1 MSKIQFRRRH
11 VWLILIGLVSI
22 FLDFWNL
29 SKDGYGNTYY
39 AAAVKSM
46 LQSFHNFFFLSFDPG
61 GFITID
67 KPPVGFWLQ
76 AFSAWIFGFHGWS
89 ILAPEALAGVIS
101 VLLLY
106 HLVAKRHGYVP
117 GLIAAFLLAITPLSV
132 ATNRNNTIDSILT
145 TACLVAAWALLKAAE
160 GKHRLAWLLTAAGVL
175 GIGFNIKF
183 AEAFLVL
190 PALIAGYIFVKGI
203 RVRTKVVHLFLAAC
217 VLTVVSFSW
226 SVIVDAVPAQDRP
239 WVGSTQ
245 TNSEVNLAFGYD
257 GIERVTGSLNGAHG
271 GSGMRTAA
279 RSAQTGYAKGQ
290 GAYFGNNARSTQNG
304 FQFHGQTNHPAS
316 GGGFAHG
323 QGQGQAYQ
331 QGQSQRF
338 VGANRGAWSGGG
350 NGGLLRLFTSSDA
363 TQIGWWLPLG
373 IAGFVLVLVTYV
385 RRKSDE
391 AKDWPS
397 VAMWGVWF
405 ATTVLYFT
413 CVAALHTYYMVTM
426 APAIAAMIGI
436 GFGQVRHYLQHKGR
450 VALGVVVVVLGMA
463 AYQLHLVWSYPTLRG
478 ALALLVGIGAV
489 VALGALVLTFVSDRK
504 RLFNG
509 AMVAASLF
517 SIAVIPAYW
526 SYSTLTYA
534 GNGSDPT
541 AGPNVSRSLGNNN
554 FPGNFAGFGQT
565 GTNVNE
571 KLLSFLKSHY
581 QGGYL
586 LATQNATTAAPYIL
600 ATGLPVMAMGGFR
613 GTDPAITASQLE
625 KLAEAGK
632 VKYFLVSGTRTSVS
646 GANQA
651 ASDKF
656 SSAFGGNGSAAGY
669 RDFADRT
676 GADFGGFRNG
686 DATGGYA
693 AMGGFG
699 SFGTSSTQSQNL
711 SWIEKNC
718 KLVPTSEWE
727 DTTTTKASGGSLS
740 GFGGFGSFGGA
751 TELYEYVGKTAT
763 K

>member
-1 MSKIQFRRRH
+1 MNKIQFRRRH
-11 VWLILIGLVSI
+11 VWLVLIGLVSI

-67 KPPVGFWLQ
+67 KPPVGFWIQTL
-76 AFSAWIFGFHGWS
+76 SAWIFGFHGWS
-89 ILAPEALAGVIS
+89 ILAPEALSGVIS
-101 VLLLY
+101 VLLIY
-106 HLVAKRHGYVP
+106 HLVAKRHGYIP
-117 GLIAAFLLAITPLSV
+117 GLISAFLLAITPLSV

-145 TACLVAAWALLKAAE
+145 TACLVAAFALLKAAE
-160 GKHRLAWLLTAAGVL
+160 GRHRLAWLLTAAGVL

-190 PALIAGYIFVKGI
+190 PALIAGYVFVKGI
-203 RVRTKVVHLFLAAC
+203 RVRTKIVHLFLAAC

-257 GIERVTGSLNGAHG
+257 GIERVTGNLMGAHG
-271 GSGMRTAA
+271 GSGARTAGHA
-279 RSAQTGYAKGQ
+279 TQTDSAKGQ
-290 GAYFGNNARSTQNG
+290 RAYLGNNSGSSQNG
-304 FQFHGQTNHPAS
+304 FQYHGQTNRPA
-316 GGGFAHG
+316 GQGGFG
-323 QGQGQAYQ
+323 QGQGKGYQ
-331 QGQSQRF
+331 QGQSQSF
-338 VGANRGAWSGGG
+338 ANMSRGSWTGGG
-350 NGGLLRLFTSSDA
+350 NDGLLRLFTGSVAD
-363 TQIGWWLPLG
+363 QIGWWLPLG
-373 IAGFVLVLVTYV
+373 IAGFFLVLFTYL
-385 RRKSDE
+385 RRKADE

-397 VAMWGVWF
+397 VAMWSVWF

-413 CVAALHTYYMVTM
+413 FVAALHTYYMVTM

-436 GFGQVRHYLQHKGR
+436 GFGEVRHYLHHKWR

-463 AYQLHLVWSYPTLRG
+463 AYQLHLVWSYSTLRG
-478 ALALLVGIGAV
+478 TLALWVGIGAV
-489 VALGALVLTFVSDRK
+489 LALVALMLTFVTNRK
-504 RLFNG
+504 RLFNRV
-509 AMVAASLF
+509 MVGASLF
-517 SIAVIPAYW
+517 SVAVIPAYW

-541 AGPNVSRSLGNNN
+541 AGPNVSRSAGSHN

-565 GTNVNE
+565 GANVNE
-571 KLLSFLKSHY
+571 KLLSLLKSHY

-586 LATQNATTAAPYIL
+586 LVTQNATTAAPYIL

-613 GTDPAITASQLE
+613 GTDPAITASKLQS
-625 KLAEAGK
+625 LAEAGK
-632 VKYFLVSGTRTSVS
+632 VKYFLVSGGRTSAS
-646 GANQA
+646 GANRA
-651 ASDKF
+651 ASDKY
-656 SSAFGGNGSAAGY
+656 SSAFGGSGNGAGFGN
-669 RDFADRT
+669 FADWAD
-676 GADFGGFRNG
+676 ADFSGFRGGN
-686 DATGGYA
+686 AAGGYA

-699 SFGTSSTQSQNL
+699 GFGASSTQSQNL

-727 DTTTTKASGGSLS
+727 DSTTAKTSGDSLG
-740 GFGGFGSFGGA
+740 GFGGFGGFGGG
-751 TELYEYVGKTAT
+751 TQLYEYVGKTAT